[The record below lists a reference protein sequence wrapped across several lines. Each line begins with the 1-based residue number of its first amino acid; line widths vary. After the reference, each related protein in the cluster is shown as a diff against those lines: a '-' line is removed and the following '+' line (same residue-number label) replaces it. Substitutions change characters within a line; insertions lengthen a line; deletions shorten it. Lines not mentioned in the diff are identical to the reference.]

1 MVAAA
6 LAALVLPVLAGAQVV
21 ETRELMPG
29 VVYTKDVR
37 RTAAGPLVVH
47 TIVAPRP
54 GGLYA
59 LKPVLSNDRILGR
72 ETVSAM
78 QQRIELEGTTAGV
91 NGDLFT
97 WDTGR
102 PSGILVRNGVVDGRP
117 NPGRSTLGIG
127 LDGLLRVMRIQF
139 FGSWRVADGESS
151 PLDQINKEID
161 PEGDEVALFTPA
173 WGDRTPRVKGA
184 LDVVLAAF
192 PAATPDTDLT
202 GQVVLLRR
210 GGGTPIPAGG
220 AVVQATGIRATQLQI
235 DAPPGAAITIR
246 LTLKPWWQDVPD
258 AIGGGPVIV
267 RDGQAVVGDEE
278 FDSSQLSPRNPRT
291 AVGQLADGRIVLV
304 AVDGRSRSSRGVR
317 IWDLARELVRQGALT
332 AMALDAGGSTT
343 IAFDGTVL
351 NTPSDGSERPVA
363 NALMVFYYGAFLP
376 EPRYALVS
384 PNGDGVAEREEGLE
398 YKVVRPSTVDA
409 KLLAP
414 DGSIVWQEQ
423 AVRDPGVYPVPE
435 GELVQQGTYTW
446 TIAATDDQGLPSTM
460 TRTFTVNP
468 TLGFLRL
475 SKRFFKPRLGRT
487 VDVSFRLANPA
498 KVNVLV
504 LNLAGRAVRRLYGKR
519 AEPGDL
525 VLTWDGRNNRGR
537 LLAPG
542 TYTVRVK
549 AGNALGVVADARSVD
564 LRK

>member
-317 IWDLARELVRQGALT
+317 IWDLARELVRQGAVT

-468 TLGFLRL
+468 TLGFFRL